1 MAYFIR
7 DGFAGEPIYLV
18 KLMYFNT
25 RQLSAISIS
34 AVLWAVINA
43 LVGPM
48 FWNMTHLPVLCDML
62 GVATLSLILWWT
74 RKPGASVM
82 VGAIATL
89 VTFMVSPGSVQFLGF
104 TVACIVFEVFT
115 LILGYER
122 VLGNNLLGW
131 GLLLFASFISTVAAG
146 VVIGIFFMN
155 PGFLASA
162 FGGLAFF
169 AGLHGL
175 GGVIGGVLGVV
186 IVKSLMSRG
195 IQGF

>member
-1 MAYFIR
+1 M
-7 DGFAGEPIYLV
+7 V

>member
-1 MAYFIR
+1 
-7 DGFAGEPIYLV
+7 
-18 KLMYFNT
+18 MYFNT

-34 AVLWAVINA
+34 GVLWAVINA

-104 TVACIVFEVFT
+104 TVACIVFEILT

-122 VLGNNLLGW
+122 VLGNNLL
-131 GLLLFASFISTVAAG
+131 
-146 VVIGIFFMN
+146 
-155 PGFLASA
+155 
-162 FGGLAFF
+162 
-169 AGLHGL
+169 
-175 GGVIGGVLGVV
+175 
-186 IVKSLMSRG
+186 
-195 IQGF
+195 